1 MIDREQ
7 FITHDFKLP
16 IHSNE
21 LSKAEELIEKLKN
34 KLEVII
40 KKETVDE
47 QNHDYLYNEIVRI
60 LDYVGRLSMPYFK
73 IEDELEQMYV
83 LQFKHAPELGKHL
96 WLQHYEDL
104 HHPYTLLKN
113 RCFRLLELLDA
124 CYINKYG
131 KNPPNWNI

>member
-1 MIDREQ
+1 MTDREQ

-16 IHSNE
+16 NHSNE

-40 KKETVDE
+40 KKETIDD

-60 LDYVGRLSMPYFK
+60 LDYVGRLSMPAFK

-83 LQFKHAPELGKHL
+83 LQFKHAPELG
-96 WLQHYEDL
+96 
-104 HHPYTLLKN
+104 
-113 RCFRLLELLDA
+113 
-124 CYINKYG
+124 
-131 KNPPNWNI
+131 